1 MPTIRDVAR
10 LAGVAPI
17 TVSRVINDSG
27 YSSQETRRRVQAA
40 IQELHYV
47 PNSLARSL
55 RSRQT
60 GMLALVLTDIT
71 NPFFTT
77 VARGVEDAASDG
89 GFNLI
94 LCNTDES
101 EAEQA
106 RYVQALL
113 EKQVDGILIV
123 PAHDRADDILA
134 IQRQGVP
141 VVVLDRRL
149 PGLSDANTIGAS
161 RIGAA
166 DPIGADIVRCDSEGG
181 AYALARLLLDLGHR
195 CMTILSGPA
204 DVSTAAD
211 RVAGFCRGMAEGGC
225 SPTVL
230 YGEFTI
236 DSGHALTQQV
246 LTAAERPTALFAA
259 NNFLAI
265 GALKALAEAGVP
277 VPGEMSLVGFDDLPP
292 SLVVEPFL
300 TVASQ
305 PAYEMGRRATELL
318 LARLAGAATG
328 EHREIVLPTQLI
340 LRRSTRRLEVA
351 ATTAKPA
358 CAGCSG
364 V

>member
-1 MPTIRDVAR
+1 MPNIRDVAR

-17 TVSRVINDSG
+17 TVSRVINNSG
-27 YSSQETRRRVQAA
+27 YFSEETRRRVHAA

-77 VARGVEDAASDG
+77 MARGVEDVASDG

-106 RYVQALL
+106 RYVRALL

-123 PAHDRADDILA
+123 PAHDRADDIRI

-149 PGLSDANTIGAS
+149 PGLDAGDAGGI
-161 RIGAA
+161 AA
-166 DPIGADIVRCDSEGG
+166 DVVRCDSEGG
-181 AYALARLLLDLGHR
+181 AYGLARLLLDLGHR
-195 CMTILSGPA
+195 RITILSGPA

-211 RVAGFCRGMAEGGC
+211 RVAGFCRAMAEAGC
-225 SPTVL
+225 SATVL

-236 DSGHALTQQV
+236 ESGHALARQI
-246 LTAAERPTALFAA
+246 LAGSERPTALFAA

-265 GALKALAEAGVP
+265 GALKALAEAGVD
-277 VPGEMSLVGFDDLPP
+277 VPREMSLVGFDDLPP
-292 SLVVEPFL
+292 SLVVDPIL

-305 PAYEMGRRATELL
+305 PAYEMGRRGTELL
-318 LARLAGAATG
+318 LERLAGTATD
-328 EHREIVLPTQLI
+328 EQREIVLPTQLI
-340 LRRSTRRLEVA
+340 VRRSTQPPDVA
-351 ATTAKPA
+351 ANSTKPPQRLLP
-358 CAGCSG
+358 
-364 V
+364 